1 MNESVETLAV
11 SPLMFSREVAA
22 YLKVSESTLSRWRSA
37 GTGPPFLRLGGI
49 ARYRLDAVDRW
60 LAERQQLILN
70 YRQLR
75 ERPEPS
81 TQTDSELTA
90 FCDILVDYVS
100 AGHFEIYEQLINEA
114 REYDDGGLDL
124 ANKLVPR
131 LDKLTTQ
138 CVDFNDTYDKHCSLE
153 QLGKL
158 PTDLSAMGENLEER
172 FQLEDQLIERLH
184 NIHRELVT
192 E

>member
-1 MNESVETLAV
+1 MLEECKSAKE
-11 SPLMFSREVAA
+11 
-22 YLKVSESTLSRWRSA
+22 RW
-37 GTGPPFLRLGGI
+37 GG
-49 ARYRLDAVDRW
+49 VH
-60 LAERQQLILN
+60 QLIDNWLN
-70 YRQLR
+70 SRQSLIVVFCNLSASKPLSD
-75 ERPEPS
+75 EEPLG
-81 TQTDSELTA
+81 TTIQN
-90 FCDILVDYVS
+90 FCEMMMDYCS

-114 REYDDGGLDL
+114 KEYDDGGLDL

-131 LDKLTTQ
+131 LDALTTQ

-158 PTDLSAMGENLEER
+158 SEDLSAMGENLEER

>member
-1 MNESVETLAV
+1 M
-11 SPLMFSREVAA
+11 
-22 YLKVSESTLSRWRSA
+22 
-37 GTGPPFLRLGGI
+37 
-49 ARYRLDAVDRW
+49 
-60 LAERQQLILN
+60 
-70 YRQLR
+70 
-75 ERPEPS
+75 
-81 TQTDSELTA
+81 
-90 FCDILVDYVS
+90 DYCS

-114 REYDDGGLDL
+114 KEYDDGGLDL

-131 LDKLTTQ
+131 LDALTTQ

-158 PTDLSAMGENLEER
+158 SEDLSAMGENLEER